1 MCIETLVMAGAS
13 VVGGLMA
20 NQGRNQQQAGIQA
33 QSEASNKAEAAREQ
47 QMNLEAE
54 RAKRDTIRRMMA
66 ARAEA
71 VSSAS
76 NQGASFGSGIQ
87 GGIAG
92 ITGQGN
98 ASLNATQRAQ
108 DIGSQIFSANRDYA
122 NAQAQTAIGSGNFNL
137 GMSLFGNATQ
147 LGKQVASAGGLFQ
160 GLNNSLFGTSSSYG
174 ANGWS
179 NTIKTPGLF
188 S

>member
-13 VVGGLMA
+13 IAGGLMA
-20 NQGRNQQQAGIQA
+20 NSGRQQQQEGIRAQA
-33 QSEASNKAEAAREQ
+33 DASSKAEAAREQ

-54 RAKRDTIRRMMA
+54 RTKRDTIRRMMA

-71 VSSAS
+71 VSAAS

-98 ASLNATQRAQ
+98 ASINATERAQ
-108 DIGSQIFSANRDYA
+108 GLGSAIFSANRDYA
-122 NAQAQTAIGSGNFNL
+122 NAQAQTALGSGNFNL
-137 GMSLFGNATQ
+137 GMSLFGNSVQ
-147 LGKQVASAGGLFQ
+147 LGKQAASAGGLVQ
-160 GLNNSLFGTSSSYG
+160 GLNNSLFGTSSSY
-174 ANGWS
+174 ASNGWNNS
-179 NTIKTPGLF
+179 IKTPGLF
-188 S
+188 G